1 MSSER
6 DSKAA
11 HIRHIMETEGDAVGT
26 NTRGFNDGRYESVA
40 KLEDYEGLKDEAR
53 AIKEDAIERLPALVD
68 ELTEAVEENGGTV
81 YLAEDAADANE
92 YIAEVCTDNG
102 ADRLVKSKSMT
113 SEEIEVN
120 EHLEREGVD
129 VVETDLGEWV
139 LQVADEAPSHIV
151 APAIHK
157 SREGIADLFNE
168 QFDPETELE
177 TAEELTTFARER
189 LGELIQGADVG
200 MTGANFVTADSGT
213 MALVTSEGNARKTV
227 AVPETQIAVAGVEKI
242 VPSVEDLQPFVELIG
257 RSGTGQ
263 DITSYISLLT
273 PPVNSPTVDFDDPDT
288 AIADGDDDREFHLV
302 LLDNGRMA
310 MRDDDDLR
318 ETLYCIRCSACSN
331 TCANF
336 QSVGGHAF
344 GGETYSGGIATGW
357 EAGVHGMDA
366 AAEFNDLCT
375 GCSRCVEA
383 CPVGIDIP
391 WINTVVRDRLNTGT
405 DPEFEF
411 LVDGLTPDT
420 ETSGPGIQK
429 RLFGNFELLAK
440 LGSTFAPLS
449 NWVANAG
456 PVSRVLEAAA
466 GVAHDRDLPAFQRTT
481 FREWFEGRDRVPP
494 IDPDR
499 RVVLYPDL
507 YTNYILVDR
516 GKAAVRAFEALGVEV
531 LVPPVPGAGR
541 APLSQGMIDTARSK
555 AERVAEALDP
565 YVEEGYDVVV
575 VEPSDLAM
583 FRGDY
588 DRLLPEESS
597 EPLAEHSYEILE
609 YVYGLLANGA
619 DTDGLN
625 LADGGGE
632 TVAYHAHCQ
641 QRTMGL
647 DEYSVAVL
655 DACGYDVTTS
665 DVECC
670 GMAGS
675 FGYKQQYY
683 ELAMDV
689 GSNLE
694 EQLRDADCDHVIASG
709 TSCTD
714 QIGDLL
720 DEEPPHVIELLAPDG
735 ETT

>member
-1 MSSER
+1 MSSKR

-11 HIRHIMETEGDAVGT
+11 HIRHIMQTEGEAVGT

-40 KLEDYEGLKDEAR
+40 KLEDYEALKDEAR
-53 AIKEDAIERLPALVD
+53 AIKADAIERLPDLID
-68 ELTEAVEENGGTV
+68 ELTRTVEENGGTV
-81 YLAEDAADANE
+81 YIAEDAADANE
-92 YIAEVCTDNG
+92 YIAEVCTETE

-120 EHLEREGVD
+120 DHLEREGVD

-139 LQVADEAPSHIV
+139 LQLADEAPSHIV

-168 QFDPETELE
+168 QFDPDPELE
-177 TAEELTTFARER
+177 TAEELTAFAREQ

-242 VPSVEDLQPFVELIG
+242 VPSVEDLQPFIELIG

-273 PPVNSPTVDFDDPDT
+273 PPVCSPTVDFDDPDT
-288 AIADGDDDREFHLV
+288 PVAVGDDDRKFHLV
-302 LLDNGRMA
+302 LIDNGRMA
-310 MRDDDDLR
+310 MREDEDLR

-391 WINTVVRDRLNTGT
+391 WINTVVRDRINTGT
-405 DPEFEF
+405 DPELEF
-411 LVDGLTPDT
+411 LVDGLTPDS
-420 ETSGPGIQK
+420 ETSGPGVQK

-440 LGSTFAPLS
+440 VGSTFAPLS

-456 PVSRVLEAAA
+456 PVSRVLEEAA
-466 GVAHDRDLPAFQRTT
+466 GVAHDRDLPEFQRTT
-481 FREWFEGRDRVPP
+481 FREWFEDRDRVPP
-494 IDPDR
+494 VDPDR
-499 RVVLYPDL
+499 TVVLYPDL
-507 YTNYILVDR
+507 YTNYMMVER
-516 GKAAVRAFEALGVEV
+516 GAAAVAALEALGVEV
-531 LVPPVPGAGR
+531 LVPSVPGAGR

-555 AERVAEALDP
+555 AERVVETLGP
-565 YVEEGYDVVV
+565 YVEDGHDVVV
-575 VEPSDLAM
+575 IEPSDLAM

-588 DRLLPEESS
+588 ERLLPEASY
-597 EPLAEHSYEILE
+597 EPLAENSYEILE

-619 DTDGLN
+619 DRDGLN
-625 LADGGGE
+625 LADGE
-632 TVAYHAHCQ
+632 TVAYHSHCQ

-647 DEYSVAVL
+647 EEYSIAVL

-675 FGYKQQYY
+675 FGYKEQYY

-694 EQLRDADCDHVIASG
+694 AQLREANCDHVIASG

-720 DEEPPHVIELLAPDG
+720 GEEPSHVIELLAPNG
-735 ETT
+735 ETQ